1 MSQGKEVSLNSPWI
15 KRFMAWAQERF
26 PIDNVISGCFVFV
39 TLIIVARHLENSLS
53 IKLLLTDLGG
63 CLAVTCQFLLLRIW
77 DEHKDYEQDLLNYP
91 ERALQKGLITLA
103 HLRVIGVIS
112 FLVTLLWTLFIGSEK
127 SIILWL
133 VMMIYTVLMGKEF
146 FMGKFLEKRVVL
158 YSFLHQLISPFMII
172 WVLSMGTTNVFSV
185 PIYYILAL
193 SSISGL
199 IYEVTRKTR
208 GVEEEKATLDS
219 YTKIWGL
226 RGCVLIISIFTILMN
241 VCFILFLDKFHTL
254 NAIDW
259 GLIVFFEVIFIGS
272 LINYLKDP
280 TLKTRKKNEG
290 AFGLQMSMI
299 YILLIYKVMS
309 VVSVKW
315 SLF

>member
-1 MSQGKEVSLNSPWI
+1 
-15 KRFMAWAQERF
+15 
-26 PIDNVISGCFVFV
+26 
-39 TLIIVARHLENSLS
+39 
-53 IKLLLTDLGG
+53 
-63 CLAVTCQFLLLRIW
+63 
-77 DEHKDYEQDLLNYP
+77 
-91 ERALQKGLITLA
+91 
-103 HLRVIGVIS
+103 
-112 FLVTLLWTLFIGSEK
+112 
-127 SIILWL
+127 
-133 VMMIYTVLMGKEF
+133 
-146 FMGKFLEKRVVL
+146 
-158 YSFLHQLISPFMII
+158 
-172 WVLSMGTTNVFSV
+172 
-185 PIYYILAL
+185 